1 MKKLFFILLSFF
13 FLSVN
18 LHSKGFYNGNIQID
32 LGNNINKISYE
43 STSEKSSS
51 FEFGIETWHT
61 FKLPFLLEV
70 GFMFD
75 LDMGFDDIES
85 DYFKMNVYFLEG
97 PAIAFNL
104 LNIVKFNVAA
114 GLAFNAILN
123 AQPPYANMLANFGF
137 GLNIQALAL
146 PASPVS
152 PILGYKFAVT
162 PGNKMYTFDTNEKD
176 FDSISTSNYV
186 IFKNEFY
193 LGISFNW

>member
-85 DYFKMNVYFLEG
+85 DYLKMNVYFLEG

-104 LNIVKFNVAA
+104 LNIVKF
-114 GLAFNAILN
+114 
-123 AQPPYANMLANFGF
+123 
-137 GLNIQALAL
+137 
-146 PASPVS
+146 
-152 PILGYKFAVT
+152 KRFA
-162 PGNKMYTFDTNEKD
+162 
-176 FDSISTSNYV
+176 SISS
-186 IFKNEFY
+186 
-193 LGISFNW
+193 